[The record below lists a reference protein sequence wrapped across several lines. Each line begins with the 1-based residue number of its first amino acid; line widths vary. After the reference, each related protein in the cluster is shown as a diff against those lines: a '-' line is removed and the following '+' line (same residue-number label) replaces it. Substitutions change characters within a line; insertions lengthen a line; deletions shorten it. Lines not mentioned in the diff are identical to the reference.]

1 MEHEVYTLQEVA
13 DNLKCSV
20 STVRNLIKRGQ
31 LKSMRVGNRH
41 RITEEQL
48 QAYKQAQSGTNQNNN
63 DEPVKGESATNLP
76 PVFAQKSSISL
87 EQALKENRKE

>member
-13 DNLKCSV
+13 NNLKCSV

-31 LKSMRVGNRH
+31 LQSMRVGNRH

-48 QAYKQAQSGTNQNNN
+48 QAYKQAQSGINQS
-63 DEPVKGESATNLP
+63 DTAEPIKRESAP
-76 PVFAQKSSISL
+76 KSISL
-87 EQALKENRKE
+87 QQANKENQERKE